1 MKLKS
6 FYILVAVL
14 TLSTAIYTIFVLI
27 PNTKQE
33 EVNTQ
38 VYAVLQT
45 PIRED
50 KENEIESNPLEN
62 LLTFQKDGTYL
73 VDFTLLNRQI
83 PKRWEGKKIY
93 FKYTYLGGYTQDM
106 VETLNGLLLDDYKW
120 QRQLDGN
127 RDIVLGGPIFLRDNI
142 YQLHTHNGLS
152 LANKHYLFGDLLHLL
167 YSNDELEGTQIKVGE
182 VILEAV
188 WTKDAKVLEDNST
201 PSGANLIISTC
212 LERDGDR
219 RLISGWV
226 VTLQQD

>member
-27 PNTKQE
+27 PNTRQE

-45 PIRED
+45 PMVE
-50 KENEIESNPLEN
+50 KEKEVESNPLESI
-62 LLTFQKDGTYL
+62 LTFEKDGTYL
-73 VDFTLLNRQI
+73 VDFTLLNRDI
-83 PKRWEGKKIY
+83 PKRWEGKDIF
-93 FKYTYLGGYTQDM
+93 FKYTYLGGYTDDM
-106 VETLNGLLLDDYKW
+106 VDTLNGLLLDEYKW
-120 QRQLDGN
+120 QRQLDAN

-152 LANKHYLFGDLLHLL
+152 LANKHYLLGDLLHLL
-167 YSNDELEGTQIKVGE
+167 YSKGELEGTQIQLGE
-182 VILEAV
+182 VILEAI

-201 PSGANLIISTC
+201 PVGAQLIISTC
-212 LERDGDR
+212 LERNGDR
-219 RLISGWV
+219 RLISGWIV
-226 VTLQQD
+226 ILPQNQ